1 MNKEE
6 QEKKMLEALEKLA
19 FGAKETKTVT
29 QYKRGA
35 NGRDVVT
42 GKVITETQ
50 KTPDRG
56 ALNKLMEITG
66 VYVDANIKLKQS
78 KLDEVGR
85 EENDLE
91 FLEDLSLL

>member
-1 MNKEE
+1 MNKDE
-6 QEKKMLEALEKLA
+6 QEKKMLEALRKLA
-19 FGAKETKTVT
+19 FGAKETKVVT

-66 VYVDANIKLKQS
+66 VYVDANVKLKQS
-78 KLDEVGR
+78 KLDEV
-85 EENDLE
+85 EKESDDLE
-91 FLEDLSLL
+91 LLEGLNLA